1 MRSAK
6 PAFIWIIS
14 ILKKRKIPFQ
24 ISGGMAARVWGAKR
38 ELADIDINVD
48 LENFDEILPEVKK
61 FVIFGPGK
69 YKDKNWDLYE
79 MTLRYRGQE
88 IDICRAS
95 DQKIFN
101 KNTKK
106 WESLRIDFSTSRNKK
121 VFGLPVSVMPK
132 DELIDYK
139 IKLRRPVDL
148 KDTGGVDPHT

>member
-106 WESLRIDFSTSRNKK
+106 WESLRIDFSTSRNKQ